1 MANPTITAAAQWYAR
16 LCADD
21 VSAAD
26 VAAHG
31 RWLAADP
38 EHARVWTQVERLRG
52 TLGAAP
58 GRLAADTLTRADRH
72 FAHRRAALR
81 TGLGVVL
88 LGGGGWLAWRTLPA
102 DGPWGNVLASWW
114 ASYLADYRM
123 AAGERRELRL
133 ADGTQLWLDSASAVD
148 VAIDANG
155 RHITVHAGEVLIDTE
170 HAARGL
176 PPLRVTTRHGT
187 VRPLGTRF
195 TVNRL
200 DAETRVAVLRHAVVL
215 EPAAGGAPV
224 TLQAGEQG
232 LLDTAGARHDG
243 AIKGEPDAWTRGLL
257 IVDNWRLGDLVA
269 HLDRYRPGRLS
280 CDDAVAD
287 LRVSGAFP
295 IDDTDLA
302 LAAVQRALPV
312 RVSRYTRYYTRVVPR
327 VG

>member
-1 MANPTITAAAQWYAR
+1 MANPAISSAAKWYAR

-26 VAAHG
+26 VAAHA

-58 GRLAADTLTRADRH
+58 ARLAVDTLTRADRH

-81 TGLGVVL
+81 SGLGAVAL
-88 LGGGGWLAWRTLPA
+88 LGGGWLAWRTMPA
-102 DGPWGNVLASWW
+102 DGPWAQMLA
-114 ASYLADYRM
+114 AYMADYRM
-123 AAGERRELRL
+123 GAGERRELRL

-148 VAIDANG
+148 VAIDARG
-155 RHITVHAGEVLIDTE
+155 RHITVHAGEILIDTE
-170 HAARGL
+170 HAAPGL
-176 PPLRVTTRHGT
+176 PPLRVTTVHGV

-195 TVNRL
+195 TVNRQ
-200 DAETRVAVLRHAVVL
+200 DTATRVAVLRHAVVL
-215 EPAAGGAPV
+215 EPAAGGAPL
-224 TLQAGEQG
+224 TLNAGEQG
-232 LLDTAGARHDG
+232 VLETTGARRDG
-243 AIKGEPDAWTRGLL
+243 DIKGEPDAWTRGLL
-257 IVDNWRLGDLVA
+257 IVDNWRLGELVA

-280 CDDAVAD
+280 CDDSVAA

-302 LAAVQRALPV
+302 LAAVERALPV
-312 RVSRYTRYYTRVVPR
+312 RISRFTRYYTRVVPR
-327 VG
+327 GA